1 MSDDNKDKVAG
12 APPEPGAVNLLAR
25 LPWLRQ
31 LPTTQELKQLKFEA
45 SWNPDAAAQLQALV
59 KEITDLK
66 AACDADNHYLFN
78 PTHIM
83 ERGEEIVGCAS
94 IGAMPMVNV
103 WMDSKKIRNRES
115 ATLMNM
121 VENAAW
127 QSGFKTI
134 ALPCWKHS
142 PLRPFMESAGG
153 YSYFGETGLFIKDL
167 NRRKANA

>member
-1 MSDDNKDKVAG
+1 MNTDETKQDAATPV
-12 APPEPGAVNLLAR
+12 PPRDLLGR
-25 LPWLRQ
+25 LPWLRS
-31 LPTTQELKQLKFEA
+31 LPTTQELKQLKYE
-45 SWNPDAAAQLQALV
+45 STWNPAAAEQLKGLV
-59 KEITDLK
+59 QELTALK
-66 AACDADNHYLFN
+66 AACDADSHYLFN

-103 WMDSKKIRNRES
+103 WMHSKKIRNRES
-115 ATLMNM
+115 AGLMNM

-167 NRRKANA
+167 NRRKANT